1 MVEAG
6 SLMDSITGSEENP
19 WQSELVWKK
28 GIINLNDTVERA
40 NEAIGRVNNGL
51 KIVRE
56 IRKIEAEPEV
66 IDLVNENQ
74 EKAKKKRVTF
84 DIEYGRCTQVLDEVV
99 KSLEMITGI
108 NIDNTPRTQ
117 IERII
122 RILVAVCID
131 LYSQMQSSQVTMGAM
146 ADLIEDY
153 MEKGEEA
160 EEIRRNEKKLKSDV
174 TELEE
179 QIKELERF
187 NKHLS
192 SFIKPGSKQKDLDNI
207 IKEKVENEK
216 LKEEIETLEDKLRNK
231 VK

>member
-66 IDLVNENQ
+66 IDLENENQ
-74 EKAKKKRVTF
+74 EKTKKKKVTF
-84 DIEYGRCTQVLDEVV
+84 DIEYGRCTQVLEEVV
-99 KSLEMITGI
+99 KSQEMITGI
-108 NIDNTPRTQ
+108 NIDNTPKIQ

-131 LYSQMQSSQVTMGAM
+131 LYS
-146 ADLIEDY
+146 
-153 MEKGEEA
+153 
-160 EEIRRNEKKLKSDV
+160 
-174 TELEE
+174 
-179 QIKELERF
+179 
-187 NKHLS
+187 H
-192 SFIKPGSKQKDLDNI
+192 PC
-207 IKEKVENEK
+207 
-216 LKEEIETLEDKLRNK
+216 
-231 VK
+231 